1 MLILPNINMFLLKYA
16 RRGKQGKPN
25 KKAKRAILQRL
36 CAIKVK
42 CDRQGAQL
50 LDKKGQNVVDANAN
64 IN

>member
-16 RRGKQGKPN
+16 RRGKRGNLN
-25 KKAKRAILQRL
+25 KEAKRATLQKL
-36 CAIKVK
+36 CAIEVK
-42 CDRQGAQL
+42 CVRQGAQL